1 MGTSHTMTRHGIV
14 LGAGGVLGFTWSVA
28 ALHAWE
34 QETGLDA
41 RDADVRVG
49 TSAGSILAGLLGL
62 GVSTEMILRHQ
73 LGTSRSDDLNV
84 EWDYAVDGGST
95 RPPFPRLGLG
105 SPGLLLSVLRH
116 PRRLPPLAA
125 MTGILPRGQA
135 RLDPL
140 ERMLERLAEDGPDW
154 PEIETWI
161 VAMDYATGEREVF
174 GRVGSPTARLSQAV
188 QASCSIPGWYEPATI
203 GRHSYVDAGALS
215 STSVDLLAG
224 AGLSDVVVIAP
235 MASRSYDRPTSA
247 IAKLERR
254 WRRSTTKRLLRE
266 MAIVEATDTRLRLLC
281 PGPADLAAMGGNLMD
296 HGRRRAVLDTA
307 LRTTGEQMTDAA
319 AESG

>member
-1 MGTSHTMTRHGIV
+1 MTRHGIV
-14 LGAGGVLGFTWSVA
+14 LGAGGTLGFTWAVA

-62 GVSTEMILRHQ
+62 GVSTDTILRHQ
-73 LGTSRSDDLNV
+73 LGTSLVDDRNV
-84 EWDYAVDGGST
+84 DWDFDRDSGRK
-95 RPPFPRLGLG
+95 RPPWPRLGLG

-116 PRRLPPLAA
+116 PIRLPPMAA

-140 ERMLERLAEDGPDW
+140 ERMLDRLNERGQDW
-154 PEIETWI
+154 PEAETWI
-161 VAMDYATGEREVF
+161 VAMDYATGKREVF
-174 GRVGSPTARLSQAV
+174 GRAGSPTARLSQAV
-188 QASCSIPGWYEPATI
+188 QASCSIPGWYEPVTI
-203 GRHSYVDAGALS
+203 GSRSYVDGGALS
-215 STSVDLLAG
+215 STSLDLLAG

-235 MASRSYDRPTSA
+235 MVSRSYDRPSSPL
-247 IAKLERR
+247 AKLERR

-266 MAIVEATDTRLRLLC
+266 VATVEATDTRVRLVC
-281 PGPADLAAMGGNLMD
+281 PGPADLVAMGANLMD
-296 HGRRRAVLDTA
+296 HGRRRDVLDTA
-307 LRTTGEQMTDAA
+307 LRTTREQMTEAA
-319 AESG
+319 AESS